1 MGQLSKNVLGDY
13 PFSTAIRVHALEV
26 ASVAVCRP
34 IAHQTILAFYF
45 CTKLDQVSNSWE
57 IGLLFTSTM
66 ERSEESLDEGKNGED
81 PFVEVK
87 EVGILVIPN
96 GMRLSNSSQRIGDP

>member
-26 ASVAVCRP
+26 ASVAVCQP
-34 IAHQTILAFYF
+34 IVHQTILVFYF

-66 ERSEESLDEGKNGED
+66 ERSEESLDEGK
-81 PFVEVK
+81 
-87 EVGILVIPN
+87 IP
-96 GMRLSNSSQRIGDP
+96 LSK